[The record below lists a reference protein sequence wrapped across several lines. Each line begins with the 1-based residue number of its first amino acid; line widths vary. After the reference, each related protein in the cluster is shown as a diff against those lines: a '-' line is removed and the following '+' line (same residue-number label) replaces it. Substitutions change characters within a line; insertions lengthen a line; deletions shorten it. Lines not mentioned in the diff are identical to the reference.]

1 MIDSNQI
8 KVLQE
13 VLNSTIDDIVLDFW
27 EVKENSADME
37 LAQGLKDELLDS
49 ICEVCEKFITD
60 NNVANKGWKMAE
72 PCIIPFEKDL
82 SAEECK
88 KAFDYANNRAKEKV
102 DKVEKEKKEA
112 EFKFKNNALN
122 ELNNLLKKR

>member
-72 PCIIPFEKDL
+72 PCIIPFENDL
-82 SAEECK
+82 SADECK
-88 KAFDYANNRAKEKV
+88 KAFEYANNKARERV

-122 ELNNLLKKR
+122 ELNSLLKKR